1 MQNKPCFNWRGATAI
16 SKLQH
21 KLIKLLRGTLNYRM
35 HTHKKSTGLVSGSND
50 TVKSLNFPRRLSF
63 RKFPKDFDPRNPWP
77 PPTPTPLE
85 FLRAISC
92 FSELFESVPVWYPP
106 VGTAVRHCEKI
117 AALTVLQSYRI
128 PWQRGYRPFRVKTEK
143 IQCILI

>member
-1 MQNKPCFNWRGATAI
+1 MQNKTCFNWRGATTI

-35 HTHKKSTGLVSGSND
+35 HTHKKSTGLVTGSND

-63 RKFPKDFDPRNPWP
+63 RKFPKDFDPRNPCRP
-77 PPTPTPLE
+77 PTPLE

-92 FSELFESVPVWYPP
+92 FFLNCLSLSLYGIHPLVQQC
-106 VGTAVRHCEKI
+106 AIVRKS
-117 AALTVLQSYRI
+117 LLSLYYNRI
-128 PWQRGYRPFRVKTEK
+128 EFHGYRPFRVKTEK